1 MLGSS
6 MSRET
11 VPVHRRL
18 KMSQKI
24 SVTTYKI
31 KTLPSTS
38 ISNLNDNTL
47 IGTGGLSINN
57 TLH

>member
-24 SVTTYKI
+24 SVSTYKI
-31 KTLPSTS
+31 KTLPSKS

-47 IGTGGLSINN
+47 IGTGGLSIHF
-57 TLH
+57 TEA

>member
-1 MLGSS
+1 
-6 MSRET
+6 
-11 VPVHRRL
+11 
-18 KMSQKI
+18 MSQKI
-24 SVTTYKI
+24 SVSTYKI

>member
-1 MLGSS
+1 MLGFL

-24 SVTTYKI
+24 SVSAYKI

-38 ISNLNDNTL
+38 MSNLSDNTP
-47 IGTGGLSINN
+47 IGTGGLSINT